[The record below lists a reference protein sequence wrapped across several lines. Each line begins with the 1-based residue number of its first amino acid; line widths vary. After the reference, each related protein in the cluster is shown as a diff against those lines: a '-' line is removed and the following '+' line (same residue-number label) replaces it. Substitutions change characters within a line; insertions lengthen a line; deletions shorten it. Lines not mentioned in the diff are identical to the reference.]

1 MVISL
6 AYPAWLLSHL
16 TASPY
21 NTVSYDN
28 RALGVRLD
36 LLVNSTHLKPGDG
49 IAITIRESNMRFVPN
64 ELQAR
69 SNWMIRGLSLGACGT
84 VNTPVGFAI
93 FRGNYTE
100 DNISRAS
107 PLQLY
112 KPGTYFCPMILSGI
126 SSYIFAPGS
135 DFVDIVGSCSPNPCL
150 RMNVQDQGR
159 FAGSWSELIP
169 PLPSLS
175 IFNQF
180 SPGVYTVAGGDEWGD
195 LLVLNFTV
203 S

>member
-1 MVISL
+1 MATIVVMVISL

-28 RALGVRLD
+28 RALGVR
-36 LLVNSTHLKPGDG
+36 
-49 IAITIRESNMRFVPN
+49 
-64 ELQAR
+64 
-69 SNWMIRGLSLGACGT
+69 
-84 VNTPVGFAI
+84 
-93 FRGNYTE
+93 
-100 DNISRAS
+100 